1 MFLQKNN
8 VKFVNG
14 NDKMFRNVYLFCDI
28 NKVVEKK
35 NKVLFVKD
43 LKEIKIRSTFVKKIA

>member
-1 MFLQKNN
+1 
-8 VKFVNG
+8 
-14 NDKMFRNVYLFCDI
+14 MFRNVYLFCDI